1 MKLTSEAVSTIFSD
15 CLFTEE
21 EVAAGGD
28 TLMDVAI
35 KVEGIAQNFG
45 LHPERTRSH
54 QGEII
59 ALLAQ
64 LPDEFQASK
73 GGGMTFLNM
82 CQDREGVQWTDYHK
96 VMQELVV
103 LGVAVEKV
111 SYPLPRQFWGAL
123 PGSVPYIV
131 VQDQ

>member
-1 MKLTSEAVSTIFSD
+1 MKLTSDAVSTIFSD
-15 CLFTEE
+15 CLFTDE

-28 TLMDVAI
+28 ALNAAI
-35 KVEGIAQNFG
+35 RVEGITQKFG

-73 GGGMTFLNM
+73 GGGMSFLNM
-82 CQDREGVQWTDYHK
+82 CQNREGEQWTEFHK

-103 LGVAVEKV
+103 LGIAIEKV
-111 SYPLPRQFWGAL
+111 SYPLPRAFWGAL
-123 PGSVPYIV
+123 PGSVPYIM
-131 VQDQ
+131 VQD